1 MASTIFHFRLSE
13 KLKKALDTAAKKE
26 PGGASELVRRA
37 IAKELGVWSPDKGIT
52 L

>member
-1 MASTIFHFRLSE
+1 MASTAFNFRLST
-13 KLKKALDTAAKKE
+13 KLKKALDQAAKKE

-37 IAKELGVWSPDKGIT
+37 IAKELGLWSPDKGIT

>member
-1 MASTIFHFRLSE
+1 MASTIFHFRLSD
-13 KLKKALDTAAKKE
+13 KLKAALDKAAKKE

-37 IAKELGVWSPDKGIT
+37 IAKEIGVWSPEKGIT

>member
-1 MASTIFHFRLSE
+1 MSSTVFHFRLSA
-13 KLKKALDTAAKKE
+13 KLKKALDQAAKKE

-37 IAKELGVWSPDKGIT
+37 IAKELGLWSPDKGMT